1 MHKHGSEWTTNL
13 KTMVVF
19 LQIPNHEANLP
30 AFSSTPK
37 RSRQPSIS
45 TAISGA
51 SIASTK
57 ALGGRSRSRGC
68 CAVVSPG
75 KVIEL
80 RMKIYKQLLYL
91 QKLLEDV
98 MLSRT
103 EYSEQK
109 EAVLGSLRKL

>member
-1 MHKHGSEWTTNL
+1 
-13 KTMVVF
+13 MVVF

-45 TAISGA
+45 SAISGA

-57 ALGGRSRSRGC
+57 ALGGTPMEDRSRGC
-68 CAVVSPG
+68 CAGVSPG

-98 MLSRT
+98 MLSQT